1 MTQGNRTALNMML
14 VSGASLLQIV
24 NQFVF
29 VGIITAF
36 HGATLDADAYLAA
49 LGVSMVLSAVIT
61 GSLGYVL
68 VPELTAQFEHDD
80 DHKRAWQLASFLGIV
95 TIAISLLGTLWMFI
109 GADGISRLF
118 EEKTIGKQDLIAS
131 LLRILSVQAVLSG
144 IISWA
149 QSVHHGRH
157 QFFLPAMAGVLGTG
171 VSIAY
176 ALLASRDIAQIAWA
190 VNLGSLAC
198 IAVSVLPFAT
208 KLKMPFAESDRVW
221 GLLIRLG
228 PLVLGA
234 ALIRVD
240 PLVDRVFASE
250 LDDGSI
256 TNIALART
264 IILALLAVGTGS
276 LSVVAF
282 PQLAK
287 RLANEG
293 MAGLSNHLSLALRRL
308 VLIIVPIAVGFS
320 AFHFRIISDLLV
332 RGAFSSEDAN
342 TVGWLVVVYMGMFVG
357 ASAAELLARAFYV
370 LGDTRTPTIIGA
382 VSFLAGLGL
391 KFLMFKP
398 LDLGIWGI
406 ACSVSIYYLVTAVW
420 LAAIL
425 TQRIDRHI
433 FERNAVY
440 LVQAVLGACIACGG
454 CYLIYSSSIGATWLA
469 APAGALAYFSTLLAF
484 RNEEAWQLVEFVEN
498 SLAKGVARAE

>member
-29 VGIITAF
+29 VGIFTAF

-49 LGVSMVLSAVIT
+49 IGVSMVLTAVIT

-68 VPELTAQFEHDD
+68 VPELSAQFESRDGD
-80 DHKRAWQLASFLGIV
+80 EKAWQLASFLGVITLAV
-95 TIAISLLGTLWMFI
+95 SLLATLWVYF
-109 GADGISRLF
+109 GADAIARLF
-118 EEKTIGKQDLIAS
+118 EEKTLGKQALIAG
-131 LLRILSVQAVLSG
+131 LLRILSVQVALNG
-144 IISWA
+144 LISWA

-157 QFFLPAMAGVLGTG
+157 QFFLPALAGVLGTG
-171 VSIAY
+171 ASIVF
-176 ALLASRDIAQIAWA
+176 ALLASRDITQIAWA
-190 VNLGSLAC
+190 INLGSLVC
-198 IAVSVLPFAT
+198 VMVNVLPIAAKLKLPFAENER
-208 KLKMPFAESDRVW
+208 MV
-221 GLLIRLG
+221 GLLLRLW
-228 PLVLGA
+228 PLVLGS

-240 PLVDRVFASE
+240 PLVDRVLASE

-256 TNIALART
+256 TNISLART

-293 MAGLSNHLSLALRRL
+293 KDGLSDHLSLALRRL
-308 VLIIVPIAVGFS
+308 ILLIVPVAIGFS

-332 RGAFSSEDAN
+332 RGAFTSQDAS
-342 TVGWLVVVYMGMFVG
+342 TVAWLVVVYMGMFVG

-370 LGDTRTPTIIGA
+370 LGDTRTPTMIGA

-391 KFLMFKP
+391 KFLMFKS

-406 ACSVSIYYLVTAVW
+406 ACSVSIYYLVTAIW
-420 LAAIL
+420 LAAVL
-425 TQRIDRHI
+425 TQRVDRHI
-433 FERNAVY
+433 FKCNATY
-440 LVQAVLGACIACGG
+440 LFQAVLAALFACGC
-454 CYLIYSSSIGATWLA
+454 CYLIYSSTIGSTWVA
-469 APAGALAYFSTLLAF
+469 APVGALTYFAALLAF
-484 RNEEAWQLVEFVEN
+484 RNAEVWQLTEMLKNWLV
-498 SLAKGVARAE
+498 KGAARAE